1 MELPIRGVAA
11 QQAVSGI
18 GGQKRQRRDGDP
30 EFELELDSKEESP
43 NDQPTSRRE
52 EEDLPTA
59 GASADEA
66 GSRLDV
72 TA

>member
-43 NDQPTSRRE
+43 NDQPTSRR
-52 EEDLPTA
+52 
-59 GASADEA
+59 
-66 GSRLDV
+66 V
-72 TA
+72 M